1 MLTSGT
7 TPSAPGGG
15 LATPV
20 AIAIKVKIRGIITK
34 DVNGDN
40 FFHDYIHKDDNHTIS

>member
-1 MLTSGT
+1 MANNNIIPVFEVVEIPSKTKFPMLTSGT

-20 AIAIKVKIRGIITK
+20 AIAIKVK
-34 DVNGDN
+34 
-40 FFHDYIHKDDNHTIS
+40 